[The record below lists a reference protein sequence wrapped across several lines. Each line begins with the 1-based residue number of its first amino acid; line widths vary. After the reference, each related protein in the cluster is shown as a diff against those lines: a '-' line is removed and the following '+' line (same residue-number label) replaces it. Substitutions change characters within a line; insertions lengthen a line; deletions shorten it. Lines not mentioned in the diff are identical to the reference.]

1 MVYSSNLK
9 IGQGEIKLFNL
20 GHNYP
25 NPFNPQT
32 TISIE
37 ILEAVD
43 VDIYV
48 YDIVGEKVAVL
59 NKGVLS
65 QGIHTFTFDG
75 SSLPSGIY
83 FCEAKSEK
91 FTDVRK
97 MILAK

>member
-1 MVYSSNLK
+1 ML
-9 IGQGEIKLFNL
+9 E
-20 GHNYP
+20 
-25 NPFNPQT
+25 
-32 TISIE
+32 TIE
-37 ILEAVD
+37 

-59 NKGVLS
+59 NKGILS
-65 QGIHTFTFDG
+65 QGIHTFSFDG

-91 FTDVRK
+91 FTEVKK